1 MPVKEIT
8 IHSNFEVYDEYTVSG
23 EDLSEM
29 ATDIAQAVARIG
41 IIGTVNSNL
50 ETETILIGETLMKT
64 LGKIDRGI
72 VRQVFDN
79 SKAIGRQILEMAL
92 EEQHGSDVVN

>member
-8 IHSNFEVYDEYTVSG
+8 IHSDFEVDDEYTVSR
-23 EDLSEM
+23 EDLSAM

-64 LGKIDRGI
+64 LGRIDRRI
-72 VRQVFDN
+72 VRQIFDN
-79 SKAIGRQILEMAL
+79 SKAISRQILEMAL
-92 EEQHGSDVVN
+92 EELSGSVVN

>member
-8 IHSNFEVYDEYTVSG
+8 IHSDFEADDEYTVSG
-23 EDLSEM
+23 EDLSAM

-64 LGKIDRGI
+64 LGRIDRRI
-72 VRQVFDN
+72 VRQIFDN
-79 SKAIGRQILEMAL
+79 SKAISRQILEMAL
-92 EEQHGSDVVN
+92 EERSGSVVN

>member
-1 MPVKEIT
+1 MAIVEMKICLD
-8 IHSNFEVYDEYTVSG
+8 FELEDQYTVSG
-23 EDLSEM
+23 EDLSAM

-64 LGKIDRGI
+64 LGRIDRRI
-72 VRQVFDN
+72 VRQIFDN

-92 EEQHGSDVVN
+92 EERSGSVVN

>member
-1 MPVKEIT
+1 MASVDMKICLE
-8 IHSNFEVYDEYTVSG
+8 FDLEDQYTVSG
-23 EDLSEM
+23 EDLSAM

-41 IIGTVNSNL
+41 IIGTKNSNL

-64 LGKIDRGI
+64 LGRIDRRI
-72 VRQVFDN
+72 VRQIFDN

-92 EEQHGSDVVN
+92 EERSGSVVN